1 MSSSQPM
8 NDSVS
13 DPVSNEASSSKLR
26 RPLMIAGPL
35 LAVAV
40 AAYFYVTGGRYES
53 TDDAY
58 VRAAQVSI
66 SANVAGRVSELA
78 VRDNQQ
84 VNKGDLLFRLD
95 DRPFRIAVEEAE
107 AQLASAKLEVES
119 LKATYQQRLADRS
132 SAQATLEYQTKEL
145 ARQQGL
151 LEPGI
156 SSQAQVEK
164 AQVARDAAHQD
175 LEAARAQITAVL
187 AKLGGDPNIAVD
199 NHPSVQQAQAAL
211 DRAKLNL
218 SYTTVTA
225 PAAGIVT
232 KVEQLQVGDYLAA
245 ARPAFALV
253 SSQNIWIEANFK
265 EVQLTHMGPGQQ
277 AEVLIDAYPGHKLA
291 ATVVSVSPGTGAEF
305 SLLPAENASGNW
317 VKVVQ
322 RLPVRLE
329 LKTAADVPLR
339 AGLSANV
346 EVDTRRQRTLFGLR
360 SDTAPD
366 TEPETVAATSR

>member
-1 MSSSQPM
+1 MSSPQPM
-8 NDSVS
+8 SDAVS
-13 DPVSNEASSSKLR
+13 DPASSEPSPSKLR
-26 RPLMIAGPL
+26 RPLMIGGPL
-35 LAVAV
+35 LVLAVG
-40 AAYFYVTGGRYES
+40 AYFYVTGGRYES

-78 VRDNQQ
+78 IRDNQR
-84 VNKGDLLFRLD
+84 VSKGDLLFRLD
-95 DRPFRIAVEEAE
+95 DRPFRIAVDE
-107 AQLASAKLEVES
+107 AQARLASAKLEVES
-119 LKATYQQRLADRS
+119 LKATYRQRLADRS
-132 SAQATLEYQTKEL
+132 SAQSTLDYQMKEL

-164 AQVARDAAHQD
+164 VQVARDAARQNV
-175 LEAARAQITAVL
+175 EAAREQITAVL
-187 AKLGGDPNIAVD
+187 AQLGGDPDIAID
-199 NHPSVQQAQAAL
+199 THPTVQQAQAAL

-218 SYTTVTA
+218 SYTTVNA
-225 PAAGIVT
+225 PASGIVT
-232 KVEQLQVGDYLAA
+232 KVEQLQVGDYLSAA
-245 ARPAFALV
+245 TPAFALV
-253 SSQNIWIEANFK
+253 SSQNVWIEANFK
-265 EVQLTHMGPGQQ
+265 EVQLTHMEPGQQ
-277 AEVLIDAYPGHKLA
+277 AEILIDAYPGHKLA

-329 LKTAADVPLR
+329 LKAAVDVPLR
-339 AGLSANV
+339 AGLSTNV

-360 SDTAPD
+360 SDTAPE
-366 TEPETVAATSR
+366 TETVAAIEQ

>member
-1 MSSSQPM
+1 
-8 NDSVS
+8 
-13 DPVSNEASSSKLR
+13 
-26 RPLMIAGPL
+26 MIAGPVL
-35 LAVAV
+35 VLAV

-107 AQLASAKLEVES
+107 ARLASAKLEVDS
-119 LKATYQQRLADRS
+119 LKATYRQRLADRS
-132 SAQATLEYQTKEL
+132 AAQAKLDYQTKEL

-164 AQVARDAAHQD
+164 AQVARDAARQE
-175 LEAARAQITAVL
+175 LEAAREQITAVL
-187 AKLGGDPNIAVD
+187 ARLGGDPNIAVD
-199 NHPSVQQAQAAL
+199 THPTVQQAQAAL

-218 SYTTVTA
+218 SYTTVNA
-225 PAAGIVT
+225 PASGIVT
-232 KVEQLQVGDYLAA
+232 KVEQLQVGDYLNAA
-245 ARPAFALV
+245 TPAFALV

-265 EVQLTHMGPGQQ
+265 EVQLTHMAPGQQ
-277 AEVLIDAYPGHKLA
+277 AEVLIDAYPGHKLTG
-291 ATVVSVSPGTGAEF
+291 TVVSVSPGTGAEF

-322 RLPVRLE
+322 RLPVRVE
-329 LKTAADVPLR
+329 LKAAADVPLR

-360 SDTAPD
+360 SETADPE
-366 TEPETVAATSR
+366 TETVAAAR

>member
-1 MSSSQPM
+1 MNDPQPM
-8 NDSVS
+8 NDSA
-13 DPVSNEASSSKLR
+13 SNEPSPNKLR
-26 RPLMIAGPL
+26 RPLMIGGPL
-35 LAVAV
+35 LALAV
-40 AAYFYVTGGRYES
+40 AGYFYVTGGRYEE

-58 VRAAQVSI
+58 VRAAQISI

-78 VRDNQQ
+78 IRDNQR
-84 VNKGDLLFRLD
+84 VSKGDLLFRLD
-95 DRPFRIAVEEAE
+95 DRPFRIAVDE
-107 AQLASAKLEVES
+107 AQARLASARLEVES
-119 LKATYQQRLADRS
+119 LKATYRQRLADHA
-132 SAQATLEYQTKEL
+132 SAQSTLDYQSKEL

-164 AQVARDAAHQD
+164 AQVSRDAARQE
-175 LEAARAQITAVL
+175 LEAAREQITAVL
-187 AKLGGDPNIAVD
+187 ARLGGDPNIAVD
-199 NHPSVQQAQAAL
+199 DHPSVQQAQAAL

-218 SYTTVTA
+218 SYTTVAA
-225 PAAGIVT
+225 PADGIVT
-232 KVEQLQVGDYLAA
+232 KVEQLQVGDYLNAA
-245 ARPAFALV
+245 TPAFALV
-253 SSQNIWIEANFK
+253 SSQNVWIEANFK
-265 EVQLTHMGPGQQ
+265 EVQLTHMEPGQQ

-329 LKTAADVPLR
+329 LKMAADIPLR

-346 EVDTRRQRTLFGLR
+346 EVDTLRQRTLFGLR
-360 SDTAPD
+360 SETAA
-366 TEPETVAATSR
+366 ETVAATDR

>member
-1 MSSSQPM
+1 MS
-8 NDSVS
+8 DSVS
-13 DPVSNEASSSKLR
+13 NEQSVSKLR
-26 RPLMIAGPL
+26 RPLMIAGPV
-35 LAVAV
+35 LALAV
-40 AAYFYVTGGRYES
+40 AAYIYVTGGRYEE

-58 VRAAQVSI
+58 VRAAQISI

-78 VRDNQQ
+78 IRDNQR

-95 DRPFRIAVEEAE
+95 ERPFLIAVDE
-107 AQLASAKLEVES
+107 AQARLASAKLEVES
-119 LKATYQQRLADRS
+119 LKATYRQRLADRS
-132 SAQATLEYQTKEL
+132 SAQSTLDYQTKEL

-164 AQVARDAAHQD
+164 AQVSRDAARQD
-175 LEAARAQITAVL
+175 LESAREQITAVL
-187 AKLGGDPNIAVD
+187 ARLGGDPNIAVD
-199 NHPSVQQAQAAL
+199 DHPSVQQAQAAL

-218 SYTTVTA
+218 SYTTITA
-225 PAAGIVT
+225 PSDGIVT
-232 KVEQLQVGDYLAA
+232 KVEQLQVGDYLNAA
-245 ARPAFALV
+245 TPAFALV
-253 SSQNIWIEANFK
+253 SSQNVWIEANFK
-265 EVQLTHMGPGQQ
+265 EVQLTHMAEGQL
-277 AEVLIDAYPGHKLA
+277 AEVMIDAYPGHKLE

-329 LKTAADVPLR
+329 LKTAADIPLR

-360 SDTAPD
+360 SDTVA
-366 TEPETVAATSR
+366 EPATETVAATDR